1 MVHTRPL
8 NRLSRA
14 LSSNTLAT
22 AIFVSS
28 SSSSSRQTRNPS
40 RVSSQETMTPKKLRA
55 STKKEEDLEMKLEEF
70 DERKKV
76 ESPKKRVKHVARKTV
91 NTKAPVERTLTSR
104 SKRKLNLGSDSSEQA
119 LASRVQVKRKVKAL
133 KVEESEREIESDEE
147 ENNQKVN
154 SENTP
159 LPIEFL
165 L

>member
-1 MVHTRPL
+1 
-8 NRLSRA
+8 
-14 LSSNTLAT
+14 
-22 AIFVSS
+22 
-28 SSSSSRQTRNPS
+28 
-40 RVSSQETMTPKKLRA
+40 MTPKKLRA